1 MKTVHRPYRIRGI
14 LVAGF
19 PLRPLRPSFASFA
32 VKGSSVDPI
41 WVDPEFVSRK
51 QTLRPWVTAPCIEI

>member
-1 MKTVHRPYRIRGI
+1 MKAVQSPHRVRGI
-14 LVAGF
+14 FVVGF
-19 PLRPLRPSFASFA
+19 SSRPLRPSFASFA

-51 QTLRPWVTAPCIEI
+51 QTLRPWL